1 MNGRILI
8 SVHIHMYIHTIVPHC
23 VSVPS
28 GRVAPGCAGGVWSG
42 PWLCV
47 CGGGGG
53 WSRVAPGCAGG
64 VCGGGGGGLNC
75 THTPIAAH
83 HLLTTCACVRA
94 LRYESHCSN

>member
-28 GRVAPGCAGGVWSG
+28 GRVAPGCAGGGVGSGG
-42 PWLCV
+42 PWLCVCV

-53 WSRVAPGCAGG
+53 GG
-64 VCGGGGGGLNC
+64 HSTGWWAVWCGLTPMNTLGTQLYTHSNC
-75 THTPIAAH
+75 CSPPVD
-83 HLLTTCACVRA
+83 CACV
-94 LRYESHCSN
+94 S